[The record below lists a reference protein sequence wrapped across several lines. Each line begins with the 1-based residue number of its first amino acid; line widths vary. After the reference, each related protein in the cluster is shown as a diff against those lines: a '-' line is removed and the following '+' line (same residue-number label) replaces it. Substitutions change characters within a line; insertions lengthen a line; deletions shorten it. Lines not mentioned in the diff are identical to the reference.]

1 MNEELEKNLGQ
12 QIPIKT
18 RSGSRHL
25 DYIAEVKDDVV
36 ILATNPDG
44 TGRRTILAIGE
55 IESFTTGME
64 AAASEIRYR

>member
-1 MNEELEKNLGQ
+1 MNEELQKLRGQ

-18 RSGSRHL
+18 RSGARHL
-25 DYIAEVKDDVV
+25 DYVFEVKDDVV

-44 TGRRTILAIGE
+44 TGRRTILALAE

-64 AAASEIRYR
+64 AAAQEIRYR

>member
-1 MNEELEKNLGQ
+1 MNEELLKILGQ

-25 DYIAEVKDDVV
+25 DYIVEVKDDVV

-44 TGRRTILAIGE
+44 TGRRTILALRE
-55 IESFTTGME
+55 IESFTTGMQE
-64 AAASEIRYR
+64 AAGEIKYR

>member
-1 MNEELEKNLGQ
+1 MNEELRKIVGQ

-25 DYIAEVKDDVV
+25 DYVVEVKDDVV
-36 ILATNPDG
+36 ILATNQDG
-44 TGRRTILAIGE
+44 SGRRTVLAIRE

-64 AAASEIRYR
+64 SAGKAVRYR

>member
-1 MNEELEKNLGQ
+1 MNEELEKILGQ

-25 DYIAEVKDDVV
+25 DYIVEVKGDVV
-36 ILATNPDG
+36 ILATNQDG

-55 IESFTTGME
+55 IESFTTGMQE
-64 AAASEIRYR
+64 ATGEIKYR